1 MGKTDEH
8 LPNVKEIEVSFLK
21 DGADAMVNAIRR
33 NKIDIAFLW
42 SPWPETYSYTFY
54 ESYVGGAYVI
64 TNKDSGNIAVSTKRY
79 NCGCVFD
86 DEQELL
92 KFFDS
97 SQNMNTIKS
106 GSYVRPLKLTFNIE
120 FINL

>member
-1 MGKTDEH
+1 M
-8 LPNVKEIEVSFLK
+8 
-21 DGADAMVNAIRR
+21 
-33 NKIDIAFLW
+33 
-42 SPWPETYSYTFY
+42 
-54 ESYVGGAYVI
+54 I

-97 SQNMNTIKS
+97 SQNINMIKN
-106 GSYVRPLKLTFNIE
+106 GSYLRPLELTFNNE